1 MMCRNVHGSYI
12 GDMAIVLWFSTMIYL
27 YSGKLFEK
35 IIIVSSRLETLLMR
49 KRDIPLKFANAE
61 NVIYFSA
68 SKLKLDIVSI
78 KIILTDFKEL

>member
-1 MMCRNVHGSYI
+1 
-12 GDMAIVLWFSTMIYL
+12 MIYL